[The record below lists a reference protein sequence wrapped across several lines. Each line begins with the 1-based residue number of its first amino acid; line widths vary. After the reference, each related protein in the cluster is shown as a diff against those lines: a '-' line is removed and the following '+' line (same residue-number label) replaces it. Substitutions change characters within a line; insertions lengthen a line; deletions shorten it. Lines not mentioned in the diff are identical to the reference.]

1 MVPLPYPR
9 TVKYRNEIHLIA
21 LMLELYALGSVANDP
36 IGTLTLYPD
45 GSLRFRFKRSD
56 VVDGLSQSGWCDVAR
71 NLVGLIAPQKPKDGH
86 HQTTIGCDPPDTP
99 KEWITNR
106 I

>member
-1 MVPLPYPR
+1 MVPLPFPR
-9 TVKYRNEIHLIA
+9 TVKYRNEIYLIA

-36 IGTLTLYPD
+36 VGTLTLYPD
-45 GSLRFRFKRSD
+45 GGLRFRFKRSD
-56 VVDGLSQSGWCDVAR
+56 VVDGLRQSGWCDVAT
-71 NLVGLIAPQKPKDGH
+71 NLVRLIAPQKQKDGH
-86 HQTTIGCDPPDTP
+86 YQTTIGRDRSDTP